1 MDILKELNEG
11 LNHLIQEEIE
21 EPNTT
26 DSKENNTEESTPS
39 PTKYQPVEYGEEEKW
54 AISDTEV
61 GTKEKP
67 AYVKRK
73 ASGNV
78 MLFPNKQSA
87 KNYIRDYLEKE
98 EEE

>member
-1 MDILKELNEG
+1 MNVLKELNEG

-21 EPNTT
+21 ESDTT
-26 DSKENNTEESTPS
+26 DSKENNTEESITS
-39 PTKYQPVEYGEEEKW
+39 PTKYQPVKYGEEEKW
-54 AISDTEV
+54 AISDIEA

-73 ASGNV
+73 ASGNI
-78 MLFPNKQSA
+78 MLFPNEQSA

-98 EEE
+98 EE